1 MNSDERPFARPA
13 IEDEPLHARSIWA
26 QAVERLG
33 LSPRAFGHRTRL
45 AGLRTVPAKEPR
57 RLLIQTT
64 SAVAAMFIA
73 GIAVGA
79 TLVMS
84 KPRQIVAWSQ
94 QSVPVK
100 IAP

>member
-1 MNSDERPFARPA
+1 
-13 IEDEPLHARSIWA
+13 
-26 QAVERLG
+26 
-33 LSPRAFGHRTRL
+33 
-45 AGLRTVPAKEPR
+45 LRTVPANEPR
-57 RLLIQTT
+57 RLIIQTT

-94 QSVPVK
+94 QPVSIKIVP
-100 IAP
+100 

>member
-1 MNSDERPFARPA
+1 VNSDERPL
-13 IEDEPLHARSIWA
+13 PLACSVRA
-26 QAVERLG
+26 QAGECLG
-33 LSPRAFGHRTRL
+33 LSPRAFGHRTRQ
-45 AGLRTVPAKEPR
+45 AGLRTVPANEPR
-57 RLLIQTT
+57 RLIIQTT

-79 TLVMS
+79 ALVMS

-94 QSVPVK
+94 QPVPLK